1 MSEALFDTLCEE
13 FRPYLT
19 KQTTKFRKPVPVETQ
34 VAVTLYYLAG
44 EDRIRKVPK
53 SFGLGKATV
62 SKAIRR
68 VTSVISEKLGLNY
81 YVCRKR
87 KKMLKSIPETFT
99 KDTVSLNALVLL
111 TVHIKF
117 KRPVDN
123 PTDYVGRKGNF
134 TLNCQET
141 VAYNY

>member
-19 KQTTKFRKPVPVETQ
+19 KQTTKFRKPVPVETE

-44 EDRIRKVPK
+44 EGRMRKVPK

-81 YVCRKR
+81 YVYLKR
-87 KKMLKSIPETFT
+87 KKKLKSIPETFT
-99 KDTVSLNALVLL
+99 KDMVSLNALVLL

-117 KRPVDN
+117 KYHNAHTR
-123 PTDYVGRKGNF
+123 
-134 TLNCQET
+134 
-141 VAYNY
+141 